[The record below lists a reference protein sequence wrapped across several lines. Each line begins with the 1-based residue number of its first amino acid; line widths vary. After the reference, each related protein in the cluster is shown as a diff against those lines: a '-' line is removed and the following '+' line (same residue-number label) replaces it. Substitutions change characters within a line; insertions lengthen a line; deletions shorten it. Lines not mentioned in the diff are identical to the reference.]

1 MGASAGQGGHTQV
14 RMGRSWVCIWQPK
27 QLGRL
32 SARGATTHTT
42 SRPTPGGDGGQ
53 RQPPPHQRV
62 GNELETNQQV
72 HPNPNPIK
80 LRERFHLGKDKEVVN
95 KKREED

>member
-1 MGASAGQGGHTQV
+1 
-14 RMGRSWVCIWQPK
+14 
-27 QLGRL
+27 
-32 SARGATTHTT
+32 
-42 SRPTPGGDGGQ
+42 
-53 RQPPPHQRV
+53 V

-80 LRERFHLGKDKEVVN
+80 LRERLHLGKDKEVVN